1 MYLQKIKQRM
11 LDRLNESVKAM
22 LGRKSSKETAEN
34 ETIKFHLT
42 QPQKEILN
50 IISNYVDFYH
60 SNVNV
65 KYDADIK
72 FTYVSILIIKNKLIN
87 SWNKLIYSKGSSCF
101 KSRPQV
107 KYLILF

>member
-1 MYLQKIKQRM
+1 M

-22 LGRKSSKETAEN
+22 LGRKGTKETQEN
-34 ETIKFHLT
+34 ETTETAKFNLT
-42 QPQKEILN
+42 QPQKEMLN

-72 FTYVSILIIKNKLIN
+72 FTYVIIL
-87 SWNKLIYSKGSSCF
+87 
-101 KSRPQV
+101 
-107 KYLILF
+107 